1 MPCAMTLSYP
11 VSAAVHQL
19 FHPLTPAD
27 RHAMAAL
34 RQAYA
39 TAHPYAAGDGEDS
52 RQVFDRY
59 LLQTPA
65 YPGVTYEAAT
75 VGGIPGWWYRVAGS
89 PQDCAVLYLHG
100 GAYLV
105 GSAAGYRH
113 LGSQLAGRLGVDFFA
128 ADYRLAP
135 EHPFPAAVD
144 DALAA
149 YQGLA
154 ALGKQRVALCGD
166 SAGGGLA
173 LVTLATIRAAASEL
187 GLPLPQAAAV
197 LSPWADLTTASP
209 SLQTRAAFDPL
220 LTPQAVAQYAA
231 NYLHGH
237 HAQDPL
243 ASPLYGD
250 LRNLP
255 PLQLH
260 VGTDELLL
268 DDARRYAAQAQ
279 AAAGRIDL
287 HVWEGMPHV
296 FATQV
301 GTLGA
306 ADLALKCIA
315 EFLRLHLHSVAEP
328 ATHTQGATETGY
340 LRGLMAQEINY

>member
-1 MPCAMTLSYP
+1 MPFSHLVT
-11 VSAAVHQL
+11 AAAPEQ

-39 TAHPYAAGDGEDS
+39 TAHPFAVGGGEES
-52 RQVFDRY
+52 RLVFDQY

-89 PQDCAVLYLHG
+89 PQDRAVLYLHG
-100 GAYLV
+100 GAYSV
-105 GSAAGYRH
+105 GSAADYRH
-113 LGSQLAGRLGVDFFA
+113 LGGQLAGRLGVDFFA

-135 EHPFPAAVD
+135 EHPFPAAVT

-154 ALGKQRVALCGD
+154 ALGKQQLALCGD

-173 LVTLATIRAAASEL
+173 LVTLATIQAAAPEL
-187 GLPLPQAAAV
+187 ALPIPQVAAV
-197 LSPWADLTTASP
+197 LSPWTDLTMASP

-220 LTPQAVAQYAA
+220 LTPQAVAQPAA
-231 NYLHGH
+231 RYLHGH
-237 HAQDPL
+237 TAQDPL

-279 AAAGRIDL
+279 AAGSRIDL

-296 FATQV
+296 FVNQV
-301 GTLGA
+301 GTLA
-306 ADLALKCIA
+306 AAGLALERMA
-315 EFLRLHLHSVAEP
+315 AFLGLHLRPSA
-328 ATHTQGATETGY
+328 ALTTRTQGAVETGY
-340 LRGLMAQEINY
+340 LRGLMAQETSY